1 MQRRSYC
8 NTVFPTVH
16 TRIGGLCA
24 SSLYI
29 VYPDV
34 PDGVVSSQGCS
45 FVPLTSAIV
54 TSSLFGRWSV
64 FSIIYWSLQYV
75 KQSNWFVTKDIAR
88 TWYSLGKSET
98 TRCTIVLLMQSR
110 QHESF

>member
-16 TRIGGLCA
+16 TRIGGVCA
-24 SSLYI
+24 SSLYS
-29 VYPDV
+29 VSRGG

-45 FVPLTSAIV
+45 FVPLASAIV
-54 TSSLFGRWSV
+54 TSSFLGCWSV

-75 KQSNWFVTKDIAR
+75 KQSNWWVSILAGEKRWRSCRDAIHRVRLA
-88 TWYSLGKSET
+88 
-98 TRCTIVLLMQSR
+98 VL
-110 QHESF
+110 